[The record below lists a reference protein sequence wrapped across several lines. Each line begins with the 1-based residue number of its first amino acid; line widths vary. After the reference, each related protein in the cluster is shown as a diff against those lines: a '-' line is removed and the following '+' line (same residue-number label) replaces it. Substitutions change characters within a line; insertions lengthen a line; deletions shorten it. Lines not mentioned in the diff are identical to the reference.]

1 MNGCWRLWQKCC
13 SMCIAIYSFP
23 SKSSS
28 VWLWPRSYPPP
39 WPIFPPKKL
48 QKDKEHCLFIQ
59 FPPPKGINQ
68 AGCHVLG
75 HLRYI
80 LGCMIHRLCLCHTSQ
95 CFCTSCPMKGSR
107 NKTCLKGRMY
117 TQTALEIKVK
127 YVPLWVGVCA
137 LPYWTFLA
145 SQDAL
150 EVMYVSQSV
159 HYWLRWSIGFWN
171 VQKVDKSRQLFLIQ

>member
-1 MNGCWRLWQKCC
+1 MKYSVGITVNATVNQIILEVTFNWKKLHAMNGCWQLWQKCC
-13 SMCIAIYSFP
+13 SMCIAIYGFP

-75 HLRYI
+75 LLRYI
-80 LGCMIHRLCLCHTSQ
+80 LGCMIHRLCLCHTSK

-107 NKTCLKGRMY
+107 DKTCLKGRMY
-117 TQTALEIKVK
+117 YT
-127 YVPLWVGVCA
+127 
-137 LPYWTFLA
+137 
-145 SQDAL
+145 
-150 EVMYVSQSV
+150 M
-159 HYWLRWSIGFWN
+159 
-171 VQKVDKSRQLFLIQ
+171 